1 MEELVRD
8 FPKCDFSFVDEN
20 NMSYERFVNLHE
32 INDYV
37 NNRLKNRKMEDAMFI
52 IYGTTRVAI
61 KGDDKVLDKDV
72 LLLFIDASNVKKFEF
87 VGVK

>member
-8 FPKCDFSFVDEN
+8 FPKCDFSFVDESK
-20 NMSYERFVNLHE
+20 MSYERFMDLSE
-32 INDYV
+32 INNYV
-37 NNRLKNRKMEDAMFI
+37 NNRLKDKKMEDAMFI
-52 IYGTTRVAI
+52 IYGNSRVAI

-72 LLLFIDASNVKKFEF
+72 LLLFVDASNVKNFEF